1 MNSDRMSFQKRT
13 GHVLT
18 NVLPILVWLAAAG
31 AVCFLFVYRNSRFT
45 TVGIA
50 NAQTCIFTAPD
61 SGWLISMPVHLYQ
74 QVRQGQPL
82 AVLRLLP
89 PAEIERARA
98 QVEAER
104 AAVLAELEYRK
115 IQVEQ
120 MLRQMAGNQSREQRE
135 QLYREHQIALDAE
148 KTQLLILE
156 IQSRLEPARIQLK
169 DLETEKQ
176 VLGDLL
182 AKKAIEPYELQKV
195 QVQAEALAAQ
205 IAQDEQQL
213 LEAKQELET
222 LKGRLETFRASA
234 GVSPEQM
241 LSLEPL
247 QKAVAL
253 QEKRLEE
260 LSAIDFDVVLEAPF
274 DGIVASIGCA
284 VGQTVSKDMPILTLA
299 APSVDYVTAWVPQE
313 QTGSFTLHQPV
324 EIIKM
329 SSPQKVLRSE
339 VAEIG
344 PMVELMP
351 ERLWKNPSVP
361 EWGRPV
367 RIPVHPELQLV
378 PNELVGIRGI

>member
-1 MNSDRMSFQKRT
+1 M
-13 GHVLT
+13 
-18 NVLPILVWLAAAG
+18 LPVLVWLAAVG

-50 NAQTCIFTAPD
+50 DAQTCVFTAPD

-74 QVRQGQPL
+74 QVHQGQPL
-82 AVLRLLP
+82 AVLRLVP
-89 PAEIERARA
+89 PAEIERTRA
-98 QVEAER
+98 QVEAEK

-120 MLRQMAGNQSREQRE
+120 MLRQLAGDQSREQME
-135 QLYREHQIALDAE
+135 QLYREHQVALDAE
-148 KTQLLILE
+148 KTRLLILE

-169 DLETEKQ
+169 DLETEKK
-176 VLGDLL
+176 VLENLL

-195 QVQAEALAAQ
+195 TVQAEALAAQ
-205 IAQDEQQL
+205 IAQDERQL
-213 LEAKQELET
+213 VEARQDLEAIQS
-222 LKGRLETFRASA
+222 RLEAFRAS
-234 GVSPEQM
+234 SRFSSEQM

-247 QKAVAL
+247 QKAIAL

-299 APSVDYVTAWVPQE
+299 APSADFVTAWVPQE
-313 QTGSFTLHQPV
+313 QSGSVTLHQPV

-329 SSPQKVLRSE
+329 SSPRKVLRSE
-339 VAEIG
+339 VAEMG

-351 ERLWKNPSVP
+351 ERLWKNPSIP

-367 RIPVHPELQLV
+367 RIPVHPEMQLI